1 MPLWFRSVNILA
13 AQFVDSYGSLL
24 PRIPGMEPSV
34 ERFKPRLTGRMQLSA
49 ECGRPSPGDG
59 VSRAQCVCHQI
70 RGGMQS
76 PAEPGGCAW
85 SLIAAASLDGLWL

>member
-1 MPLWFRSVNILA
+1 MNILA

-24 PRIPGMEPSV
+24 PRIPGMELSV

-59 VSRAQCVCHQI
+59 VSRAQCVCAT
-70 RGGMQS
+70 RS
-76 PAEPGGCAW
+76 VEEC
-85 SLIAAASLDGLWL
+85 SLQQNQGAVLGP